1 MRPNRASQTLT
12 WAGLNMDT
20 ELVDELTPNSC
31 VRTRSSAPAA
41 DSATGA
47 GDGRG
52 VSAPAYPGGIPK
64 VPTSTSNS
72 LKRLGSGDIEGI
84 RLTPTGEPG
93 PSAANRLGHSLLPGS
108 TRRPAKEEE
117 RLARFPLS
125 TMPSDKI
132 NRPSVSGAKGCQV
145 KAIAGQT

>member
-47 GDGRG
+47 VADARHL
-52 VSAPAYPGGIPK
+52 
-64 VPTSTSNS
+64 S
-72 LKRLGSGDIEGI
+72 LIRKRLNS
-84 RLTPTGEPG
+84 R
-93 PSAANRLGHSLLPGS
+93 
-108 TRRPAKEEE
+108 
-117 RLARFPLS
+117 
-125 TMPSDKI
+125 
-132 NRPSVSGAKGCQV
+132 
-145 KAIAGQT
+145 